1 MTKVNLALEKCVF
14 EELVDVHMKASE
26 LRPPLSIIKSRMFF
40 KQRAESTKNRAHS
53 VACFTVIKLTMFPTL
68 PGVPYVLKK
77 VRGLGSRLFC
87 FLKKTM
93 HVKFS
98 WAGIAFNPQGNLQS
112 HQSNRVI
119 IPCCGTH
126 RDELDLVFRVAMW
139 VEGDSPFETTIV
151 GKAEAGGSR
160 TSVGHCIKPVW
171 TW

>member
-1 MTKVNLALEKCVF
+1 MFHGYQAHHVPNAPRCAIRLEEGPWPWF
-14 EELVDVHMKASE
+14 A
-26 LRPPLSIIKSRMFF
+26 PL
-40 KQRAESTKNRAHS
+40 
-53 VACFTVIKLTMFPTL
+53 L
-68 PGVPYVLKK
+68 
-77 VRGLGSRLFC
+77 

-151 GKAEAGGSR
+151 GKAEAGEVVQALG
-160 TSVGHCIKPVW
+160 TA
-171 TW
+171 